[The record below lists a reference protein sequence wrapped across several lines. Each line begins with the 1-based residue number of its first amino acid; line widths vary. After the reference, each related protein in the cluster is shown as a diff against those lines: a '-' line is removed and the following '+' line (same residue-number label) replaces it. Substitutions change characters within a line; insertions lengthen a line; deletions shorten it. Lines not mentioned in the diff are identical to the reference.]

1 MRLQWY
7 LNAPSSPDMSPIEN
21 TFRSE
26 RQGMK
31 EFDFFDDDM
40 LHTAIMEQ
48 WARISQAT
56 INRYVLEMPDRLK
69 A

>member
-1 MRLQWY
+1 
-7 LNAPSSPDMSPIEN
+7 MSPIEN